1 MKSYCVT
8 IQMKTSLTDLL
19 NSTIYF
25 FGFYKTKFDILLF
38 FFYFSLGFF
47 FNFLI
52 FPLVGEISVHN
63 ILHTENCHSYVEMV
77 AVNAEVLKLKLV
89 WT

>member
-1 MKSYCVT
+1 
-8 IQMKTSLTDLL
+8 MKTSSTDLL

-63 ILHTENCHSYVEMV
+63 ILHTENCHSYVQMV

>member
-1 MKSYCVT
+1 
-8 IQMKTSLTDLL
+8 MKTSLTDLL

-38 FFYFSLGFF
+38 FFFNFCLGFF
-47 FNFLI
+47 FFLNFLI
-52 FPLVGEISVHN
+52 FPLVGEISIHN
-63 ILHTENCHSYVEMV
+63 ILYTENCHSYVEMV
-77 AVNAEVLKLKLV
+77 AVNVEVLKLKLV

>member
-1 MKSYCVT
+1 
-8 IQMKTSLTDLL
+8 MKTSLTDLL

-25 FGFYKTKFDILLF
+25 FGFDKTKFDILLF
-38 FFYFSLGFF
+38 FFFNFSLGFFF

-52 FPLVGEISVHN
+52 FPLVGEISIHN

-77 AVNAEVLKLKLV
+77 AVNAEVSK
-89 WT
+89 T